1 VSQIYKNSSGGG
13 GGTPII
19 TIDGDTGSITGSTVT
34 IYADNAANNSGST
47 VKFVNSGTVST
58 LDVSDTSFNTMIGN
72 LAGNTSGAFT
82 ETTGLGYQAG
92 TALTSGSLNT
102 FIGLQAGKSATIGDD
117 NTLIGATSGGSLTT
131 GSNNTTLGQDT
142 LNNLVTGGFNT
153 IIGCQS
159 GSNYS
164 SSESDNIIIGNSG
177 NSGESNVIRLGSQG
191 TGTGLQNKC
200 FVAGIVGNT
209 VSNQEF
215 VTINSATGQMGV
227 TSGGGVAAD
236 PFMAYLSTTQS
247 DVTGDGTVY
256 QVNFDTVSFDV
267 GGNFTTGGAAHFTAQ
282 ATGYYHFDVAVNINP
297 ASGSGDTVEVILNY
311 TGGQTYLEFGL
322 SFLTPL
328 ISDTFTIQG
337 SAVVSMAMGDIA
349 NVTLTVGTGTKTTS
363 ITGLSSPL
371 TYFSGY
377 RVS

>member
-1 VSQIYKNSSGGG
+1 MSQAGGNNSGGG
-13 GGTPII
+13 GGTPITI
-19 TIDGDTGSITGSTVT
+19 IDGDTGSISGSTVT

-47 VKFVNSGTVST
+47 VKFVNSGTIST
-58 LDVSDTSFNTMIGN
+58 LDVSDASFNTMIGN

-200 FVAGIVGNT
+200 FVAGIVGVT

-215 VTINSATGQMGV
+215 VTINSATGQLGV

-236 PFMAYLSTTQS
+236 PFLVYLSTS
-247 DVTGDGTVY
+247 AANVTGNGADYHVA
-256 QVNFDTVSFDV
+256 FDTKAFDV
-267 GGNFTTGGAAHFTAQ
+267 GGNFTLGSSAVFTAPATGVYHLSAAVTCFLNANAVSETLVTIVATSRSLQSEFFVGAALSSSIINNPVVGLIDMTAGDTAYVNVNIS
-282 ATGYYHFDVAVNINP
+282 ATGSNTCQING
-297 ASGSGDTVEVILNY
+297 SGSPY
-311 TGGQTYLEFGL
+311 T
-322 SFLTPL
+322 
-328 ISDTFTIQG
+328 
-337 SAVVSMAMGDIA
+337 
-349 NVTLTVGTGTKTTS
+349 
-363 ITGLSSPL
+363 